1 MAAIKW
7 RQHPSGNNRASMA
20 ESEYR
25 TRAVKMRARERF
37 GPLADGLAMAL
48 AASLPWSTSATGIL
62 AGLWLIALIPTLDV
76 AVLRRVLST
85 PAGGLPVLLWVLAL
99 VGMLWA
105 IGVPMA
111 ERVDGL
117 SSYHKLLTIPL
128 LIAQFQRSD
137 RGRWVMI
144 WFFIS
149 CGVML
154 VVSWA
159 LFLVP
164 SLPWPWYGPSSRIGV
179 PVKDYIA
186 QSGEFTACVLLL
198 AAIALDAWRER
209 RHAFS
214 IAMSLLA
221 LAFLAN
227 IFYISTSR
235 TSLVVIP
242 ILLLLFACKRL
253 PWTATAGAL
262 FAAVMLSIFAW
273 SLAPEV
279 KNNITDLLSEVR
291 RFQPEGKNTRAGER
305 LEFWRK
311 SIGFIADAPIIGH
324 GTGSIRDQFRHSV
337 VGQIG
342 MAAMAAEN
350 PHNQTIAVAI
360 QLGLVGTAA
369 LFAMWLAHVLLFRG
383 DGIIAWAGLLLV
395 TQNVVGSLFNSHLF
409 DFTQGWGYVIGV
421 GVAGGMIYKGTATSQ
436 SAVL

>member
-1 MAAIKW
+1 
-7 RQHPSGNNRASMA
+7 
-20 ESEYR
+20 
-25 TRAVKMRARERF
+25 
-37 GPLADGLAMAL
+37 
-48 AASLPWSTSATGIL
+48 
-62 AGLWLIALIPTLDV
+62 
-76 AVLRRVLST
+76 
-85 PAGGLPVLLWVLAL
+85 
-99 VGMLWA
+99 
-105 IGVPMA
+105 
-111 ERVDGL
+111 
-117 SSYHKLLTIPL
+117 
-128 LIAQFQRSD
+128 
-137 RGRWVMI
+137 
-144 WFFIS
+144 
-149 CGVML
+149 
-154 VVSWA
+154 
-159 LFLVP
+159 
-164 SLPWPWYGPSSRIGV
+164 
-179 PVKDYIA
+179 
-186 QSGEFTACVLLL
+186 
-198 AAIALDAWRER
+198 
-209 RHAFS
+209 
-214 IAMSLLA
+214 
-221 LAFLAN
+221 
-227 IFYISTSR
+227 
-235 TSLVVIP
+235 
-242 ILLLLFACKRL
+242 L

-436 SAVL
+436 SAAL

>member
-1 MAAIKW
+1 M
-7 RQHPSGNNRASMA
+7 
-20 ESEYR
+20 
-25 TRAVKMRARERF
+25 
-37 GPLADGLAMAL
+37 
-48 AASLPWSTSATGIL
+48 
-62 AGLWLIALIPTLDV
+62 
-76 AVLRRVLST
+76 LRYCGEFFRR
-85 PAGGLPVLLWVLAL
+85 PQAVLLWVLAL

-436 SAVL
+436 SAAL